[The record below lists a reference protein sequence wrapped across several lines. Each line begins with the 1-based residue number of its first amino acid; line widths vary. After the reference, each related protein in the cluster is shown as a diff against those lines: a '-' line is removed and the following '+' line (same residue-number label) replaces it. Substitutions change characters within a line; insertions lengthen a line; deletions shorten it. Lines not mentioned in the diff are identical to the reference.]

1 MSSSLVA
8 ASHPSQRA
16 SALPRRVANRCAR
29 PAAWVLGVMGLASAV
44 AGCGGQQAVNLPQK
58 AAVQQDPPAAAASH
72 APLTPR
78 QQVVAAYTGYW
89 QALGQALD
97 TRSAPQ
103 ARAILARHVPR
114 ASIPSLVSGFES
126 DWARGEIQYGSPV
139 PHIQSVHI
147 DGSHA
152 AVHDCADFSHAGLQD
167 ASTGQVIGSLGDSRV
182 NMISTLV
189 RSHGRWLVSNQV
201 PVVVPCVP

>member
-8 ASHPSQRA
+8 ASQRSQRA

-29 PAAWVLGVMGLASAV
+29 PAAWVIGATVGLASAV
-44 AGCGGQQAVNLPQK
+44 AGCGGQQAVDLPQK
-58 AAVQQDPPAAAASH
+58 AAAQQDVPAAASH

-103 ARAILARHVPR
+103 ARVILARHVPP

-126 DWARGEIQYGSPV
+126 DWVRGEIQYGSPV
-139 PHIQSVHI
+139 PHIQSVQI

>member
-44 AGCGGQQAVNLPQK
+44 AGCGGQQAVDLPQK
-58 AAVQQDPPAAAASH
+58 AAAQQDAPAAVSH
-72 APLTPR
+72 APITPR
-78 QQVVAAYTGYW
+78 QQVVAAYMGYW

-103 ARAILARHVPR
+103 ARAILARHVPP

-139 PHIQSVHI
+139 PHIQSVQI

>member
-1 MSSSLVA
+1 
-8 ASHPSQRA
+8 
-16 SALPRRVANRCAR
+16 
-29 PAAWVLGVMGLASAV
+29 MGLASAV

-58 AAVQQDPPAAAASH
+58 AAGQQDPPAAAASH

-103 ARAILARHVPR
+103 ARAILARHVPP

-139 PHIQSVHI
+139 PHIQSVRI